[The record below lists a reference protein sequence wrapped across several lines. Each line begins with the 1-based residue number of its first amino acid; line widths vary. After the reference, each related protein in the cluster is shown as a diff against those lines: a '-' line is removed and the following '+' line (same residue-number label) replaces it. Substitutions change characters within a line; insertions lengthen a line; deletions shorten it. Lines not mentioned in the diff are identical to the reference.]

1 MKTVILAAWKW
12 TRLMPLTE
20 NKPKPMVK
28 IWDKPILE
36 YILQSVEDFTSDVII
51 ITKYKE
57 EQIKNYFWNKW
68 NNINITYKTQ
78 WDEKWTGSAL
88 WKLNINEDFIVLNWD
103 TIYDKK
109 DLEKLYKLDGYGCLV
124 KKVSEPEKY
133 WIFYEN
139 EDHTAKQI
147 IEKPQEF
154 IWNLANIWVYKFPSK
169 FIQIVENIELSPRWE
184 YELPDA
190 INKLLENSKFHLI
203 KQEWEFI
210 DIGYPQDIAKATE
223 HLEKK
228 GIL

>member
-190 INKLLENSKFHLI
+190 INKLLENTKFHLI

-210 DIGYPQDIAKATE
+210 DIGYPQDIVKATE

>member
-20 NKPKPMVK
+20 NKPKPMVE
-28 IWDKPILE
+28 IWNKPILE
-36 YILQSVEDFTSDVII
+36 YILQSIEDFTNDVII

-57 EQIKNYFWNKW
+57 EQIKNYFNNKW

-78 WDEKWTGSAL
+78 WDEKWTWSAL
-88 WKLNINEDFIVLNWD
+88 WWLDIDEDFVVLNWD

-109 DLEKLYKLDGYGCLV
+109 DLENLYKLNWYGCLV
-124 KKVSEPEKY
+124 KEVSEPEKY
-133 WIFYEN
+133 WIFHEN
-139 EDHTAKQI
+139 KDHTAKQI

-154 IWNLANIWVYKFPSK
+154 IWNLANIWVYKFPSR
-169 FIQIVENIELSPRWE
+169 FIKIVENIKLSPRWE

-190 INKLLENSKFHLI
+190 INKLLEDTKFYLI
-203 KQEWEFI
+203 KQEWDFI
-210 DIGYPQDIAKATE
+210 DIGYPQDITKATE